1 MINFYDLEK
10 RCKKVQQK
18 KIQKLIIYF
27 LIGMSILGIILF
39 FITKQNKFT
48 KNKIEIQKPAIKVE
62 KKIKKSKPIETIKL
76 PEQKVLK
83 QKKVIKIEKKV
94 NNSNNLTK
102 KTTTKPIPIINY
114 SIEIDNIKEV
124 NFSVSKPIEVKKKQ
138 EKNIT
143 LQTTTQTRKKESLSL
158 KTKVLTF
165 EKAKNSALLYYKN
178 GNYKETIKWCKIAS
192 ALNNENEEIWK
203 LYSLSLERMGNT
215 KKAIKVLKTYL
226 KYKDSTELKLILERL
241 EK

>member
-83 QKKVIKIEKKV
+83 QEKVIKIEKKV